1 MGRAWGTN
9 LFPGNPAILVAGSPV
24 AVPAGG
30 KTTCLQ
36 FGTTPLLNAGAA
48 GGWYLLADCNLAFLL
63 GATPPTALVIT
74 LDLTAGA
81 NQDSYTVPPALLV
94 ANATIIVSPTL
105 VAPNSGA
112 IWYPTGD
119 NPVIT
124 ANPTGQAITFQNV
137 GSRVTVALYQ
147 GA

>member
-9 LFPGNPAILVAGSPV
+9 LFPGNPAILVAGSDI

-36 FGTTPLLNAGAA
+36 FGTSPLLSAGAG
-48 GGWYLLADCNLAFLL
+48 GGWYLSADCNLVFLL
-63 GATPPTALVIT
+63 GATPPSALVIT

-81 NQDSYTVPPALLV
+81 NQDIYTVAPALLV
-94 ANATIIVSPTL
+94 ANATIVVSPQMVT
-105 VAPNSGA
+105 PNSA
-112 IWYPTGD
+112 SIWFPTGD
-119 NPVIT
+119 NPVFT
-124 ANPTGQAITFQNV
+124 ANPTGQAITFKQV
-137 GSRVTVALYQ
+137 GSRATLALIQ